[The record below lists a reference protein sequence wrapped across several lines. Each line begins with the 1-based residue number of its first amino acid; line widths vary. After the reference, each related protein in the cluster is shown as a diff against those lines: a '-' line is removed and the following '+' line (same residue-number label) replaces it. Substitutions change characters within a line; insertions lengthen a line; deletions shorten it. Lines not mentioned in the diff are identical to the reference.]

1 MTTLTREQLLKDAE
15 VMMRQKGY
23 SAFSYADLAKS
34 IGITKAGIHYHFS
47 SKEKLGEEVVKQ
59 AYSETEIRFSDII
72 ASHSSAAQRIDVY
85 ASLFE
90 ESYRAGLLPLCCAL
104 SAEVANL
111 PEIITEQTTRYFELQ
126 LAWLRRVIVEGFRTG
141 EVTSDASP
149 DEIALAVIN
158 LCEGASVVA
167 RATRKPEVFA
177 ANRKHIFK
185 LLGTTPP
192 GEQNHAGLE

>member
-23 SAFSYADLAKS
+23 SAFSYADLAKR
-34 IGITKAGIHYHFS
+34 IGITKAGIHYHFP
-47 SKEKLGEEVVKQ
+47 SKDRLGEEVVKQ
-59 AYSETEIRFSDII
+59 AYSDTEVRLSDII
-72 ASHSSAAQRIDVY
+72 ASYSSAAQRIDVY

-90 ESYRAGLLPLCCAL
+90 ESFRAGLLPLCCAL

-111 PEIITEQTTRYFELQ
+111 PEQITGQTTRYFEMQ
-126 LAWLRRVIVEGFRTG
+126 LAWLSRVIEEGIRSG
-141 EVTSDASP
+141 EVISGTAP
-149 DEIALAVIN
+149 DESALAVIN

-185 LLGTTPP
+185 LLGATLP
-192 GEQNHAGLE
+192 GEHEHAELE

>member
-15 VMMRQKGY
+15 SMMRQKGY

-34 IGITKAGIHYHFS
+34 IGITKAAIHYHFS
-47 SKEKLGEEVVKQ
+47 AKDVLGEEVVKQ
-59 AYSETEIRFSDII
+59 AYADTEIQLGSIV
-72 ASHSSAAQRIDVY
+72 ASFPSSAQQIDVY
-85 ASLFE
+85 AGLFE

-111 PEIITEQTTRYFELQ
+111 SQNIIDQTARYFDMQLCWLSSVIAEGIRKGELS
-126 LAWLRRVIVEGFRTG
+126 
-141 EVTSDASP
+141 SDIIP
-149 DEIALAVIN
+149 DECALAVIN

-177 ANRKHIFK
+177 VNRKHIFK
-185 LLGTTPP
+185 LLGANLPR
-192 GEQNHAGLE
+192 EYEHAGLE